1 MAKKKDTAGAVVLP
15 ADSEKGETEWSQR
28 LDRMKEFQRKNSKTW
43 ERNERLLFGGQPK
56 AGIAGATSDNHNE
69 PTVAYAWGLIKSLE
83 TNIYVQNPECAIKS
97 YADKDAPIAD
107 LLSQINQ
114 YDLDTMDM
122 KSIGNLMLIDNF
134 VYGYGAMV
142 ERLDNGKRAVEEEE
156 TGEKYTVLES
166 QDYSFN
172 RLHPKDILFDPQ
184 SRLLDLSTSRY
195 IALAWYPTISQL
207 KNDPDFK
214 DNLPDDIDNLPE
226 ASESSRQIGK
236 AKRGGGV
243 QGGGDSLGEF
253 NEKDPDYKTVCVWE
267 IWDKIEGQV
276 VYVLDANGKEIGET
290 PWPFKLIIRSRILFP
305 VTLMAMHPQSNGF
318 YPKPEIDLIAP
329 QLIEINAVEAA
340 MREDV
345 ASKWRRIV
353 VPAGIFTDDQIGKL
367 TDVKTP
373 WDVIQYDVA
382 ELAALVGG
390 PQNLPSSLDGGKLAT
405 IIEQPKIDR
414 DLVARKAM
422 LEEMISHIT
431 GWGPGD
437 RGGLARTRSAREAMM
452 VNESKNQRLQ
462 KRFDAIGDFYR
473 LAIAKHTMI
482 LQQTMKLDR
491 YAKIFDEAKGLEQ
504 FFKYTK
510 DDIQGMFHF
519 DVYAGSSAPK
529 TTESNK
535 AAELQLFQAVA
546 PIVQSVGGDMTI
558 PFRRLGR
565 AMDWR
570 NLDEVLGQ
578 GKAMLKLLAATMVG
592 MEQGKASPAQVLEAG
607 AKAVVAGLTP
617 AEIQMLKSQMAGNP
631 GAGGGGGGASMA
643 PGQSPAGGDQ
653 NPLGTASGTM

>member
-276 VYVLDANGKEIGET
+276 VYVLDANGREIGET
-290 PWPFKLIIRSRILFP
+290 PWPFKLILRSRILFP

-382 ELAALVGG
+382 ELASLVGG